1 MMPLPLGNLP
11 LFRMSPDFFCT
22 TLHQVEQSA
31 ESAAEAALTALSSMG
46 PPIP

>member
-1 MMPLPLGNLP
+1 MPLPLGNLP
-11 LFRMSPDFFCT
+11 LFRMSLDFFCT

-31 ESAAEAALTALSSMG
+31 AEAALTALSSMD